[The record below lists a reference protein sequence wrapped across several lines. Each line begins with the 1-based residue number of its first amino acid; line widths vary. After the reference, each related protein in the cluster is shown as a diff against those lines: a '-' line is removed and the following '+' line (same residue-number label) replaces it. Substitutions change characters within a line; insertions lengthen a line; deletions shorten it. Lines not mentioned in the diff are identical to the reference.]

1 MEGGLSVT
9 EAVLVMVEQL
19 ASGKDEIEVMTDAES
34 QMLTAKKNDPTG
46 LFRML
51 EGMAEKELFSD
62 Q

>member
-34 QMLTAKKNDPTG
+34 QMLTAKKSDPTG

>member
-1 MEGGLSVT
+1 MQGGLSVI
-9 EAVLVMVEQL
+9 EAVLIMVEQL
-19 ASGKDEIEVMTDAES
+19 ALGKDEIEVMTDAES
-34 QMLTAKKNDPTG
+34 QMLTAKKNDPTA